1 MSGPHNVL
9 KPLIQKKT
17 EIIHKN
23 CNKALGSDHFWAWL
37 LQFLDQSTWLIL
49 DLIKKE
55 KEKKFAAIQLQFQD

>member
-1 MSGPHNVL
+1 MCQVLL

-55 KEKKFAAIQLQFQD
+55 KRFAAIHLQFED